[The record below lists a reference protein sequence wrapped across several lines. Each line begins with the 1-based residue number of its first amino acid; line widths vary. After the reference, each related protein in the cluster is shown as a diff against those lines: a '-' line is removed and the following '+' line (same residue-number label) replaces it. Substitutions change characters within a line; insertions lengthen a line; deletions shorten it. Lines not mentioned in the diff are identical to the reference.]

1 MKLLD
6 IYILRQFVSTLFF
19 AVCALILIFIVVD
32 LVEHLD
38 DFIDKK
44 ASTQVI
50 IEFYINYIPWM
61 LKLLVPIGMLV
72 AALFSIGKLS
82 NLSEIIAM
90 RSGGISLFRLMLPI
104 LFFSVVISFA
114 QLYFNGWIIPESNKR
129 KVAIEQQYLGGS
141 GSSTTLSNLY
151 LRDTPLR
158 TLIMEYYNGDN
169 KQGTKVTLEEYSDE
183 IHPRMMKRIDAETIR
198 WDSVGHQW
206 VVMDCIERVN
216 DEGIMRSRHYSRK
229 TVDMTM
235 SHHDIMQLQ
244 RSPEEMNLDEIKQYL
259 AVVSQGGKDVRRQL
273 IDYYGQY
280 AFPFANVIVVSFGVA
295 FASVRRRNG
304 LALQI
309 AAAMIVSF
317 VYLTFLKIG
326 QAIGYSYA
334 LDEALIGWL
343 PNIVFFFVALITVW
357 RTRS

>member
-50 IEFYINYIPWM
+50 IEFYVNYIPWM

-104 LFFSVVISFA
+104 LFFSIVISFG
-114 QLYFNGWIIPESNKR
+114 QLYFNGWIIPETNKR

-158 TLIMEYYNGDN
+158 TLIMEYYNGSN
-169 KQGTKVTLEEYSDE
+169 KQGTKVTVEEYSDE

-198 WDSVGHQW
+198 WDSIAQQW
-206 VVMDCIERVN
+206 IVMDCIERVN
-216 DEGIMRSRHYSRK
+216 DEGVMRSQYYSRK
-229 TVDMTM
+229 NIQLKM

-244 RSPEEMNLDEIKQYL
+244 RSPEEMNLDEVKQYL
-259 AVVSQGGKDVRRQL
+259 TVVSQGGKDVRRQL

-280 AFPFANVIVVSFGVA
+280 AFPFSNVIVVSFGVA

-317 VYLTFLKIG
+317 VYL
-326 QAIGYSYA
+326 
-334 LDEALIGWL
+334 
-343 PNIVFFFVALITVW
+343 VF
-357 RTRS
+357 

>member
-104 LFFSVVISFA
+104 LFFSVAVSFG

-129 KVAIEQQYLGGS
+129 KVAIEQQYLGG
-141 GSSTTLSNLY
+141 GSSITLSNLY

-158 TLIMEYYNGDN
+158 TLIMEFYDGKK
-169 KQGTKVTLEEYSDE
+169 KQGTKVTIEEYSDE
-183 IHPRMMKRIDAETIR
+183 IHPRMLKRIDAETIR
-198 WDSVGHQW
+198 WDSAGKQW
-206 VVMDCIERVN
+206 KCSDCMERVN
-216 DEGIMRSRHYSRK
+216 DQGIMRSQYYRERDV
-229 TVDMTM
+229 TLRM
-235 SHHDIMQLQ
+235 SHGDIIQLQ
-244 RSPEEMNLDEIKQYL
+244 RSPEEMNLDQIKEYL
-259 AVVSQGGKDVRRQL
+259 TVVSQGGKDVRRQL

-280 AFPFANVIVVSFGVA
+280 AFPFSNVIVVSFGVA

-334 LDEALIGWL
+334 IDEALIGWL
-343 PNIVFFFVALITVW
+343 PNIIFFFVALITVW
-357 RTRS
+357 RTRT